1 MAGSKEVKQWVGLL
15 TLKEDARQ
23 SKMKDRYIELAGLS
37 EEDRVKQVT
46 EMARAEHELDEDK
59 LHIFTKSR
67 LETWITMDAGKAE
80 SVARAYDEAMKNLPG
95 TLAMRRVGAVQ
106 TVARDLETDKVER
119 LYELLPSL
127 LKENPRA
134 VIASLGTSVEK
145 KAMPEK
151 RAKRKFLFF

>member
-23 SKMKDRYIELAGLS
+23 SKIKDRYIELAGLS